1 MQENISNNK
10 RIAKNTIML
19 YFRMMVTMIVGLF
32 TSRVVLNTLGI
43 EDYGIYNVVGGVI
56 AMFSFV
62 NGAMSNA
69 TSRYL
74 TVALGQ
80 QNWELLTKTFRVSL
94 TIHAIIA
101 LLIII
106 LGETAGLWFLLNKM
120 QIPEARCDAAMW
132 VYQFSIASMAIS
144 IMSVPFNASI
154 ISHEKM
160 SAFAYISILDVTLK
174 LLIVYL
180 LVVIPFD
187 KLKVYAVLLFCTQ
200 TLIQCIYMVYCKLN
214 FAETK
219 LRLLIDKSLFKEMS
233 VFAGWNLYG
242 NFSYITYTQGLNI
255 LLNVFFGPA
264 INAARGIAVQVQSMI
279 YSFVSNFQTAMNPQL
294 IKSYAAGN
302 TDYMNRLIALGSK
315 FSFYLLLL
323 IAVPVMIE
331 TPYILRLW
339 LVQVPDHA
347 VSFFRILVLINLTD
361 ALSTP
366 VAISIQATGKVK
378 VPQLITGTI
387 LLAIL
392 PVSYIALKF
401 GAPAEAVF
409 WVHLSSAIIAQ
420 ISRVIMLKN
429 RTSFSVRYYL
439 KEVISPILSVVVI
452 IALYSYV
459 VFLFFYNETIPSLL
473 GICVLSCAI
482 NIAIFYFIGMDK
494 YERNIIRKKT
504 YSFIARHK
512 L

>member
-1 MQENISNNK
+1 MPMYDMQENISNNK

-214 FAETK
+214 
-219 LRLLIDKSLFKEMS
+219 
-233 VFAGWNLYG
+233 
-242 NFSYITYTQGLNI
+242 
-255 LLNVFFGPA
+255 
-264 INAARGIAVQVQSMI
+264 
-279 YSFVSNFQTAMNPQL
+279 
-294 IKSYAAGN
+294 
-302 TDYMNRLIALGSK
+302 
-315 FSFYLLLL
+315 
-323 IAVPVMIE
+323 
-331 TPYILRLW
+331 
-339 LVQVPDHA
+339 
-347 VSFFRILVLINLTD
+347 
-361 ALSTP
+361 
-366 VAISIQATGKVK
+366 
-378 VPQLITGTI
+378 
-387 LLAIL
+387 L
-392 PVSYIALKF
+392 PKRS
-401 GAPAEAVF
+401 
-409 WVHLSSAIIAQ
+409 
-420 ISRVIMLKN
+420 
-429 RTSFSVRYYL
+429 
-439 KEVISPILSVVVI
+439 
-452 IALYSYV
+452 
-459 VFLFFYNETIPSLL
+459 
-473 GICVLSCAI
+473 
-482 NIAIFYFIGMDK
+482 
-494 YERNIIRKKT
+494 
-504 YSFIARHK
+504 
-512 L
+512 